1 MEGRVIEKKGN
12 SVNYSIIKK
21 LAYNIEKSLK
31 KSTSKICH
39 DEEKCIFK

>member
-21 LAYNIEKSLK
+21 LTYNIEKEFEEEYLK
-31 KSTSKICH
+31 NMS
-39 DEEKCIFK
+39 